1 MEGESKESQ
10 GLDSDEDLTK
20 AVTGRRG
27 ESREQ
32 LAADV
37 SRRRNAKEIIG
48 NDEFETKTGK
58 LYRRFSS

>member
-32 LAADV
+32 
-37 SRRRNAKEIIG
+37 
-48 NDEFETKTGK
+48 
-58 LYRRFSS
+58 